1 MPARYPCARSLLAL
15 LLWLPLMLSART
27 EGPANTV
34 QWLAITVNHAPQ
46 GDLWACRVVD
56 DALWMSDSD
65 IKKLGLRAPDHRGG
79 WVELTALPGLKV
91 DIDLLAQQVAITA
104 EAKALAGEQHLTF
117 EKSSPQYAYPE
128 AQPISAFTL
137 GYALYASDAQGKRQ
151 LNAQTQLTASGL
163 LPGTFSSSFSSH
175 AGEEN
180 SAGRPAHTRL
190 ETRWQWDNTDSLTT
204 LALGDSITTGT
215 RWSRQV
221 RFGGLH
227 WARNFELDPQLNTEP
242 RSRYSDTAVLPSTV
256 DLYIDGLK
264 QSSQRVTPGAFTLDT
279 LPAFTGS
286 GQAQVVITDINGQ
299 RRTVQ
304 LDVYGAPGML
314 AEGLSSG
321 SLDIGWMRQ
330 NYAQRS
336 DDYAASPMLDAGW
349 RYGVN
354 NHLTLALHTEQQ
366 RKLRNLGT
374 GVDWL
379 ISPDAG
385 IISQHVAASDSP
397 YGQGMQWGLGWQW
410 NGGGTGIS
418 ASTVRTDAAF
428 ADNARMSGAVPV
440 RRSDSVWLSHSFS
453 RVGTPGVGWV
463 QQDIQGN
470 KQRYLNASWS
480 VFLPAH
486 LSATLSY
493 TRSFTDASSNVQ
505 LMLSLP
511 LGRQDTLSLQ
521 ASQDSPRMDYRH
533 QPDDRTGGW
542 SWQLGQSVGERREKY
557 ADVGYLGHAGEWHVG
572 LEQGANVGN
581 QYASAEGS
589 LTLLDNSLHAL
600 RYSEQ
605 GLALVSTRGIGHVPV
620 MLENRPAG
628 ETDEDGYLLLTDLPR
643 YHNSKISINPLD
655 LPADVIAPVTDMHA
669 RPGNS
674 SAVKVDFNVHHA
686 VTVQARLV
694 DSRRRPL
701 PLGSVVST
709 PQGATIVGRDGF
721 IWLEDP
727 PLPGE
732 LVVKTGEG
740 ECRVTLP
747 SPRTASSIQ
756 NIGEQLCH

>member
-1 MPARYPCARSLLAL
+1 
-15 LLWLPLMLSART
+15 MLSART
-27 EGPANTV
+27 EPADTV
-34 QWLAITVNHAPQ
+34 QWLAITVNHAPR
-46 GDLWACRVVD
+46 GELWACRVVD
-56 DALWMSDSD
+56 NALWISRSDM
-65 IKKLGLRAPDHRGG
+65 KKLGLHAPDDRAE
-79 WVELTALPGLKV
+79 WVELTSLPGLKV
-91 DIDLLAQQVAITA
+91 NLDVLSQQVSITA
-104 EAKALAGEQHLTF
+104 EAEALEGQQHLTAS
-117 EKSSPQYAYPE
+117 KPAPMYRYPD
-128 AQPISAFTL
+128 AQPVSAYTL

-151 LNAQTQLTASGL
+151 LNAQTMLTASGG

-180 SAGRPAHTRL
+180 SAGRPTHTRL

-204 LALGDSITTGT
+204 LALGDSITTGA

-227 WARNFELDPQLNTEP
+227 WARNFELNPQLNTEP

-264 QSSQRVTPGAFTLDT
+264 QSSQRVTPGDFLLDT
-279 LPAFTGS
+279 LPSFTGS
-286 GQAQVVITDINGQ
+286 GQAEVVITDINGQ

-304 LDVYGAPGML
+304 LDLYGAPGML

-321 SLDIGWMRQ
+321 SLDIGWMRE
-330 NYAQRS
+330 NYALHS
-336 DDYAASPMLDAGW
+336 DDYAASPLLDAGW

-366 RKLRNLGT
+366 RRLHNVGT
-374 GVDWL
+374 GADWL
-379 ISPDAG
+379 VSPAVG
-385 IISQHVAASDSP
+385 VVSQHVAVSDSP
-397 YGQGMQWGLGWQW
+397 YGQGVQWGLGWQW
-410 NGGGTGIS
+410 NGRGTGIS
-418 ASTVRTDAAF
+418 ASTVRTEADF
-428 ADNARMSGAVPV
+428 ADNARMSGAAPV
-440 RRSDSVWLSHSFS
+440 RRSDSVWVSQSVPHFGT
-453 RVGTPGVGWV
+453 VGAGWV
-463 QQDIQGN
+463 QQNIQGST
-470 KQRYLNASWS
+470 QRYLNASWS
-480 VFLPAH
+480 VSLPAH
-486 LSATLSY
+486 ISTTLSY
-493 TRSFTDASSNVQ
+493 TRSFTDASSQVQ
-505 LMLSLP
+505 LLLSVP
-511 LGRQDTLSLQ
+511 LGREDTLSVQ
-521 ASQDSPRMDYRH
+521 ASRDKPRMDYRH
-533 QPDDRTGGW
+533 QPDDEAGGW
-542 SWQLGQSVGERREKY
+542 SWELGQGFGERRERY
-557 ADVGYLGHAGEWHVG
+557 ADAGYLGRAGEWHVG
-572 LEQGANVGN
+572 LQQGASQRN

-589 LTLLDNSLHAL
+589 LTLLDGSLHAL
-600 RYSEQ
+600 RYIQQ
-605 GLALVSTRGIGHVPV
+605 GMALVSTHGIGHVPV

-643 YHNSKISINPLD
+643 YHNSKVSINPLD

-674 SAVKVDFNVHHA
+674 SAVKIEFNVHHA

-740 ECRVTLP
+740 ECRVALP
-747 SPRTASSIQ
+747 APRTASSIQ
-756 NIGEQLCH
+756 NMGEQLCH

>member
-1 MPARYPCARSLLAL
+1 MPARSPCARSLLAL
-15 LLWLPLMLSART
+15 LLWLPLMLLART
-27 EGPANTV
+27 EGTADTV
-34 QWLAITVNHAPQ
+34 QWLAITVNHAPR

-56 DALWMSDSD
+56 NALWISRSDV
-65 IKKLGLRAPDHRGG
+65 KKLGLHAPDDHGG

-91 DIDLLAQQVAITA
+91 EIDLLAQQVSITA
-104 EAKALAGEQHLTF
+104 EAKALEGQQHLTL
-117 EKSSPQYAYPE
+117 EKSSPQYVYPE

-137 GYALYASDAQGKRQ
+137 GYTLYASDAQGQRQ
-151 LNAQTQLTASGL
+151 LNAQTQLTASGV
-163 LPGTFSSSFSSH
+163 LPGTLSSSFSSR

-180 SAGRPAHTRL
+180 SAARPTHTRL

-256 DLYIDGLK
+256 DLYIDGLR
-264 QSSQRVTPGAFTLDT
+264 QSTQHVTPGAFTLDT
-279 LPAFTGS
+279 LPTFTGS
-286 GQAQVVITDINGQ
+286 GQAQLVITDINGQ

-354 NHLTLALHTEQQ
+354 NQLTLALHTEQQ
-366 RKLRNLGT
+366 HKLRNIGT
-374 GVDWL
+374 GIDWL

-385 IISQHVAASDSP
+385 IVSQHVAVSDSP
-397 YGQGMQWGLGWQW
+397 YGQGTQWGLGWQW
-410 NGGGTGIS
+410 NGSGTSIS

-440 RRSDSVWLSHSFS
+440 SRSDSVWLSHSFS
-453 RVGTPGVGWV
+453 HLGTPGVGWV
-463 QQDIQGN
+463 EQDIQGN

-480 VFLPAH
+480 VLLPAH

-505 LMLSLP
+505 LLLSLP

-521 ASQDSPRMDYRH
+521 ANQDSPRMDYRH
-533 QPDDRTGGW
+533 QPDDQTGGW
-542 SWQLGQSVGERREKY
+542 SWQLGQSVGEQRERF

-572 LEQGANVGN
+572 LEQGANARN

-600 RYSEQ
+600 RYNEQ

-628 ETDEDGYLLLTDLPR
+628 ETDEEGYLLLTDLPR
-643 YHNSKISINPLD
+643 YHNSKVTINPLD
-655 LPADVIAPVTDMHA
+655 LPSDVIASVTDMYA

-694 DSRRRPL
+694 DSRGAPI
-701 PLGSVVST
+701 PLGSIVST
-709 PQGATIVGRDGF
+709 PHGATIVGRDGF

-732 LVVKTGEG
+732 LLVKTGEG

-747 SPRTASSIQ
+747 APRTASSIQ
-756 NIGEQLCH
+756 NIGEQPCR